1 MEKLTLPITII
12 IASFIL
18 GGFFYASQLS
28 KQQFIERQ
36 YRIELQTQKEANQ
49 IKLEQEKQAKMEAEK
64 KQQIKLEQEKQA
76 KMEAEKKQQI
86 KLEQEKQAKMELLNN
101 CINKADKY
109 YFDWGNIIIQNAK
122 NCKNK
127 STKVEEWACIVVSN
141 DALKK
146 ARLEWKEEKENC
158 FKKYPQN

>member
-36 YRIELQTQKEANQ
+36 YRIELQTQKEAN
-49 IKLEQEKQAKMEAEK
+49 
-64 KQQIKLEQEKQA
+64 QIKLEQEKQA